1 MPFTACLRRIV
12 AFQGLKGSGSGV
24 LLSLLA
30 GSAFGLRQVLAL
42 DAYPAAKAFGV
53 AVLAAAFFGG
63 VVRQSQPLALA
74 PLLQSC
80 FAVKFVRGS

>member
-1 MPFTACLRRIV
+1 MIGLFCVLYAAL
-12 AFQGLKGSGSGV
+12 QDLKGSSGGI
-24 LLSLLA
+24 LFGLLA

-63 VVRQSQPLALA
+63 VAGQSQPLALA
-74 PLLQSC
+74 PLL
-80 FAVKFVRGS
+80 